1 MPVDFKTV
9 FQDRRIVIASAILCC
24 LLWGSAFPA
33 IKVGY
38 HLLSITRDMV
48 PSQLTFAGW
57 RFVIAGSLLL
67 GFAALTGRPV
77 LHFSPR
83 QGAQLV
89 ALGLVQTTVQ
99 YVFFYIGLA
108 HASGAKS
115 SIMNAT
121 GAFFSVV
128 LAHFLFR
135 NDRLTPMKALG
146 CLLGFAGVMVVTL
159 RPGAFDME
167 FSLLGEGF
175 VVIAAFILSA
185 ASIYG
190 KRLSQSM
197 DAIVMTGWQLGIGG
211 VVLVAIGVFGG
222 GQIGAQISATS
233 LPATSLPALGL
244 LFYMGVLSAVAFA
257 LWGILLKYN
266 PVGLIAAFQFL
277 IPVFGVLLSALV
289 LGEQVLEWKN
299 AVALVLVCIGIWLV
313 TRSVKR
319 AQKKEGAQKAPSP
332 NAIYP
337 FFARKGH

>member
-48 PSQLTFAGW
+48 PSQLAFAGW

-211 VVLVAIGVFGG
+211 VVLVAIGLFGG
-222 GQIGAQISATS
+222 GQIGAQIS
-233 LPATSLPALGL
+233 ATSLPALGL

-319 AQKKEGAQKAPSP
+319 APTRIRKESPLMPKAL
-332 NAIYP
+332 
-337 FFARKGH
+337 